1 MRHVTYLFW
10 LALVLITTSGSV
22 SAQTADELRAM
33 YFRGDIVRMEEIA
46 RAGNV
51 RAEAWMGLMLQNKGR
66 RLEAKEW
73 WRRAAEKGD
82 PWAISSLA
90 GMHLMDKEDE
100 KAVRWYKR
108 GAELGELDAQ
118 NTYAWLLLQ
127 GRGVDKDEQAAAR
140 EYLAAALRGHGY
152 SFLDVA
158 KLYAS
163 GTGVTRDPVEAY
175 AFAYIA
181 EALVDE
187 SDLGLGGFAQLN
199 KQLTSELS
207 SAQLRAA
214 KRRAQ
219 AIRPD
224 VDELRSARIQSDLQ
238 LWIYLC
244 VALGLLVITTIVLLC
259 STKFLIRRV
268 RTALVRSRVD

>member
-1 MRHVTYLFW
+1 M
-10 LALVLITTSGSV
+10 LITTSGSV
-22 SAQTADELRAM
+22 SAQTAHELRAM

-46 RAGNV
+46 RASNV

-66 RLEAKEW
+66 RLEAKVW

-90 GMHLMDKEDE
+90 AMHLTDKEDE
-100 KAVRWYKR
+100 EAVRWYKR

-152 SFLDVA
+152 SILDVA

-175 AFAYIA
+175 AFAY
-181 EALVDE
+181 
-187 SDLGLGGFAQLN
+187 
-199 KQLTSELS
+199 
-207 SAQLRAA
+207 
-214 KRRAQ
+214 
-219 AIRPD
+219 
-224 VDELRSARIQSDLQ
+224 
-238 LWIYLC
+238 
-244 VALGLLVITTIVLLC
+244 
-259 STKFLIRRV
+259 
-268 RTALVRSRVD
+268 